1 MLKGLMYLVG
11 IYILVNVVLYILK
24 FFKEFI
30 EETWQVYVGIGA
42 IFVLAISIQQLYVF
56 NDLLGICSFIL
67 VFVFLLFYLHKKRG
81 IVNFFKSITG
91 IDEYNKDEV
100 YWKKAL
106 KILYISSTIFIFS
119 IFILGMFTVLIET
132 IFLHIS

>member
-24 FFKEFI
+24 FLKEFI
-30 EETWQVYVGIGA
+30 EETWQVYVGFA
-42 IFVLAISIQQLYVF
+42 AVFVLAISIQQLYVF
-56 NDLLGICSFIL
+56 NDLLGISSFIL
-67 VFVFLLFYLHKKRG
+67 VFVLLLFYLHKKRG
-81 IVNFFKSITG
+81 IFNFFKSITG

-119 IFILGMFTVLIET
+119 ILILGIFAKLIET
-132 IFLHIS
+132 IFLHVS

>member
-24 FFKEFI
+24 FLKEFI
-30 EETWQVYVGIGA
+30 EETWQVYVGFA
-42 IFVLAISIQQLYVF
+42 AVFVLAISIQQLYVF
-56 NDLLGICSFIL
+56 NDLLGISSFIL
-67 VFVFLLFYLHKKRG
+67 VFVLLLFYLHKKRG
-81 IVNFFKSITG
+81 IFNFFTSITG

-119 IFILGMFTVLIET
+119 ILILGVFAKLIET
-132 IFLHIS
+132 IFLHVS